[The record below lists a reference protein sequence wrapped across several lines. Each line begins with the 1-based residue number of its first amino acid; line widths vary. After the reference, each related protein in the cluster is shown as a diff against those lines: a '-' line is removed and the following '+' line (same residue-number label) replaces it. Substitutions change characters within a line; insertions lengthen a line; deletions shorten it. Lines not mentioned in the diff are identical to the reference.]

1 MALAARPGQIIIL
14 LQVLGLFLS
23 LLNGLEAKWRR
34 ECMDVMMRCDH
45 KGPPGRPAAFR
56 SLCIVSLS
64 VCVAVGRGGTY
75 SGHGGSVWNV

>member
-1 MALAARPGQIIIL
+1 
-14 LQVLGLFLS
+14 
-23 LLNGLEAKWRR
+23 
-34 ECMDVMMRCDH
+34 MDVMMRCDH

-75 SGHGGSVWNV
+75 SGHGGIVWNV